1 MKTFKNILLILSII
15 PLLFTSCEGLLPDN
29 KIDLDL
35 TEKMASISYTNLL
48 KQGMAIYD
56 YLPKGYDKI
65 SGAMMASATDEA
77 DHAVVGN
84 DIEMFQRGTWN
95 AVSNPDNIWN
105 DTYRGIRLSKQFLEN
120 SADYERIIVRDTSTA
135 SKLNIYKTQCADLK
149 SLRAEARVMSAYLY
163 FELLKR
169 YGDVPVVDKV
179 LSLDSPVDTPRS
191 SYDHVV
197 DVIIS
202 DIDAVL
208 RTDDLQVNW
217 KSYAASSFGRME
229 RGAAM
234 ALKSRI
240 LLYWASP
247 QNNPSNDQTRWQKAA
262 KAAKDVIDM
271 NRYSLAPDYGT
282 MFVGA
287 AGHQNTEIILTYMTG
302 LSSTPESNNYPISTN
317 GGASGTAPS
326 ANLVDAYENL
336 DGSAFDWSLLAPG
349 ADPYAGRDPR
359 LMSSIV
365 VNKSTWNGRVMQ
377 CYNGGAEG
385 SGVAQ
390 ASTTGYYLKKFLTDN
405 LNLELQQTAVHSW
418 PLIRYTEVLLNYAEA
433 MNEAYGPDI
442 DYFGDEKSARWA
454 INAVRGRVGMPLV
467 VASDQP
473 EMRKR
478 IKHERRVEL
487 AFEDHRFWD
496 VRRWGIK
503 DAKATLSNDLMGVS
517 ITMGS
522 DGVCTYVSKVV
533 EKRSFADKMMLY
545 PIPKTEILQSNNAL
559 QQNPGW

>member
-1 MKTFKNILLILSII
+1 MKTFKNILLILSIT

-35 TEKMASISYTNLL
+35 TEEMASISYANLL
-48 KQGMAIYD
+48 KQGMAVYD

-65 SGAMMASATDEA
+65 SGAMMAAATDEA

-105 DTYRGIRLSKQFLEN
+105 NAYRGIRLSKQFLEN

-169 YGDVPVVDKV
+169 YGDVPIIDKV

-191 SYDHVV
+191 RYDHVV

-208 RTDDLQVNW
+208 KTNDLQLNW
-217 KSYAASSFGRME
+217 KSYAAASFGRIE

-247 QNNPSNDQTRWQKAA
+247 QNNPSNDETRWQKAA

-271 NRYSLAPDYGT
+271 NRYSLATNYGT
-282 MFVGA
+282 MFIGA
-287 AGHQNTEIILTYMTG
+287 AGHQNTEVILTYMTG
-302 LSSTPESNNYPISTN
+302 LSSNPESNNYPISTN
-317 GGASGTAPS
+317 GGASGTVPS

-336 DGSAFDWSLLAPG
+336 DGSEFDWALLAPG

-365 VNKSTWNGRVMQ
+365 VNKSTWNGRIMQ

-385 SGVAQ
+385 NGVAQ

-405 LNLELQQTAVHSW
+405 LNLELKQTAVHSW
-418 PLIRYTEVLLNYAEA
+418 PLIRYTEILLNYAEA
-433 MNEAYGPDI
+433 MNEAYGPDA
-442 DYFGDEKSARWA
+442 DYFGGEKSARWA
-454 INAVRGRVGMPLV
+454 INAVRGRVGMPPV

-478 IKHERRVEL
+478 IKHERRIEL

-496 VRRWGIK
+496 LRRWGVQ
-503 DAKATLSNDLMGVS
+503 DAKEALASELHGVS
-517 ITMGS
+517 ITMND
-522 DGVCTYVSKVV
+522 DGGCAYESKVV
-533 EKRSFADKMMLY
+533 EKRTFVDKMMLY
-545 PIPKTEILQSNNAL
+545 PIPKTEILQSNNVL